1 MAAEYRGAGRAVSTP
16 VAPAPASWVQ
26 MTRTGGSLIGP
37 AVPAAVVGWEGGLYM
52 KLLRQTRA
60 PSPPR
65 AGGPV
70 LLECTIGLPDAAG
83 I

>member
-1 MAAEYRGAGRAVSTP
+1 MVLWLYGGAGRAVSTS
-16 VAPAPASWVQ
+16 VTPASWVQ
-26 MTRTGGSLIGP
+26 MTRSWGALIGP
-37 AVPAAVVGWEGGLYM
+37 AVPAVVVEWEGGLYM